1 VPLRTFVLRDTKTA
15 IHSKVEPV
23 YVAAKWKTTTWPLA
37 CNAEQRDI
45 IIRSVLIEIGGI
57 AMKQNLYLIA
67 TLALAAAL
75 SPAAFAQQGQTTQ
88 PGSNEPQTQNT
99 PAPDTPADTQTQ
111 SFSGTIVKTKNH
123 YVLKTDRMTYQ
134 LDDETKAKQFEGKQ
148 VNVSGTVDKSTSVI
162 RVTDIQPAS

>member
-1 VPLRTFVLRDTKTA
+1 
-15 IHSKVEPV
+15 
-23 YVAAKWKTTTWPLA
+23 
-37 CNAEQRDI
+37 
-45 IIRSVLIEIGGI
+45 
-57 AMKQNLYLIA
+57 MKQNLYLIA

-88 PGSNEPQTQNT
+88 LGPNEPQTQNT
-99 PAPDTPADTQTQ
+99 PAPDTSADTQTQ
-111 SFSGTIVKTKNH
+111 RFSGTIVKTKNH